1 MRLRFLAPIPELANY
16 VTRVWVFES
25 AGSLPDFDMRL
36 FVPNG
41 SAKLIVPFR
50 NGLSGAL
57 SGRHH
62 LSKEHR
68 ITLVGACDEAA
79 IIDVEDDRPSG
90 SIGIELNPMSAYR
103 FFPFAQWSMLN
114 RIHLLRD
121 VIGPHARD
129 IEERI
134 AAAAGVAQKVTLLQR
149 FLVRRLSNA
158 VVHPAFDY
166 CIGRIGTTNGAVT
179 ARELESETGY
189 SARWLNVTF
198 RDKLGMSPKRF
209 ASIVRFEHC
218 YTMLMHGR
226 HDEFVRRELHRL
238 YYDQSHFA
246 RDFTRFTGFSP
257 TRFAREH
264 NAFGRLF
271 YER

>member
-1 MRLRFLAPIPELANY
+1 MRLRFLSPIPELAGH

-25 AGSLPDFDMRL
+25 DGSLPDCDMRL

-41 SAKLIVPFR
+41 AVKLIVPFR

-57 SGRHH
+57 RGRRH

-79 IIDVEDDRPSG
+79 VIDVEHDRPSG
-90 SIGIELNPMSAYR
+90 SIGIELNPRSAYR
-103 FFPFAQWSMLN
+103 FFRFAQEDMLN

-121 VIGPHARD
+121 VIGPQARD

-134 AAAAGVAQKVTLLQR
+134 AATATVAEKAVLLQH
-149 FLVRRLSNA
+149 FLVRRLSDA
-158 VVHPAFDY
+158 SVHPAFDY
-166 CIGRIGTTNGAVT
+166 CVGRIGTTDGAVT
-179 ARELESETGY
+179 VRDLEAETGY

-198 RDKLGMSPKRF
+198 QDKLGMSPKRF

-218 YTMLMHGR
+218 YTMLIRGR
-226 HDEFVRRELHRL
+226 RDEFVRTELHRL
-238 YYDQSHFA
+238 YYDQW
-246 RDFTRFTGFSP
+246 
-257 TRFAREH
+257 
-264 NAFGRLF
+264 
-271 YER
+271 

>member
-1 MRLRFLAPIPELANY
+1 MRLRFLSPIPELAGH

-25 AGSLPDFDMRL
+25 DGSLPDFDMRL

-41 SAKLIVPFR
+41 SMKLIVPFR
-50 NGLSGAL
+50 NGLLGAL
-57 SGRHH
+57 GGRRH

-68 ITLVGACDEAA
+68 ITLAGACDEAA
-79 IIDVEDDRPSG
+79 VIDVEDDRPSG
-90 SIGIELNPMSAYR
+90 SIGIELNPRSAYR
-103 FFPFAQWSMLN
+103 FFRFAQEDMFN

-134 AAAAGVAQKVTLLQR
+134 AAANVAQKVELLQR
-149 FLVRRLSNA
+149 FLARRLSA
-158 VVHPAFDY
+158 AFHPAFDY
-166 CIGRIGTTNGAVT
+166 CVGRIGATDGAVT
-179 ARELESETGY
+179 VRELEEETGY

-209 ASIVRFEHC
+209 ASIVRFDHC
-218 YTMLMHGR
+218 YTMLMSGR
-226 HDEFVRRELHRL
+226 RDEFVRGELHRL

-246 RDFTRFTGFSP
+246 RDFTHFTGFSP
-257 TRFAREH
+257 TRFVREP

-271 YER
+271 CPR